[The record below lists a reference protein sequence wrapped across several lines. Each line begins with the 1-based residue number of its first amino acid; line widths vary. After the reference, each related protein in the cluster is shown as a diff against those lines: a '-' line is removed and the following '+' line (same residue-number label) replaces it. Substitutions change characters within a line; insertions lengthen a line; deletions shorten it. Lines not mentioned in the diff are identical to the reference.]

1 MARWNAFSIVL
12 FIASICPGLEMQRFV
27 QDYGRSYDFEKNV
40 EFARNEILKPTGNV
54 FPIGSGAPSP
64 RFLARLLQRPLTRVH
79 VTATVNS
86 HTKALPGFSATKRR
100 VLENMIIL
108 DLTDSLNRYGIATF
122 AVADDQFPS
131 IVATSTVATRTLDKK
146 TYYQLLT
153 EVELIKVFKDPE
165 TGMSIPCKMWGLGDI
180 QFLQRDFGDLEAEVL
195 KGVPIQG
202 KELILAEYKK
212 AVFREAFHRLKKENK
227 LPQDLTK
234 ALASYEDW

>member
-12 FIASICPGLEMQRFV
+12 FISSICPALEVQRFI

-40 EFARNEILKPTGNV
+40 KFAQKEILNPKSDV
-54 FPIGSGAPSP
+54 FPRGPGAGSD

-79 VTATVNS
+79 VTSTVNS
-86 HTKALPGFSATKRR
+86 VTGTLPGFSATKRR
-100 VLENMIIL
+100 VLENMIIM

-131 IVATSTVATRTLDKK
+131 IVATTTVATRTLDKK

-180 QFLQRDFGDLEAEVL
+180 KFLQRDFGDLEAEVL

-202 KELILAEYKK
+202 KELILAEFKK
-212 AVFREAFHRLKKENK
+212 AVFREAFRRLKKENK
-227 LPQDLTK
+227 LPQDLIT